1 MTHTQMEPDA
11 TPCADMHED
20 QNCTDTL
27 HLTPHKS
34 EPAQPGIEI
43 AALIEQ
49 LCNGI
54 DLHIPTNDRDSLC
67 FCLHHL
73 FLSIETLSRTLCRSF
88 SEDVSSAKAQSA
100 SIWQMKQQRA
110 TWTYLREVKQAL
122 ERVEPLCQLLNDAS
136 YAILI
141 SLATTIVSV
150 PLQTIPTVPDT
161 SFATH
166 LHCEQFLNA
175 LTPALNNWLQCLEQ
189 PATFRYRFAHLF
201 SVTPTLLQIDN
212 AFSSLLKCACSLFRD
227 TLPALSTAQWDE
239 QTALFLDLMQKVDLI
254 LQQIDV
260 IMVPLHTL
268 SKQFALGAEMR

>member
-1 MTHTQMEPDA
+1 MTHTHMEPDA
-11 TPCADMHED
+11 TPCADMHEE
-20 QNCTDTL
+20 QNGTDTL
-27 HLTPHKS
+27 HLAPHKS
-34 EPAQPGIEI
+34 EPVQAAVNIP
-43 AALIEQ
+43 ALIEQ

-54 DLHIPTNDRDSLC
+54 DLHIHTNDRDILC

-73 FLSIETLSRTLCRSF
+73 FLGIETLSRTLCRSF
-88 SEDVSSAKAQSA
+88 SNDVSSAEAQPA

-122 ERVEPLCQLLNDAS
+122 ERLEPLCQLLNDAS
-136 YAILI
+136 YAILL
-141 SLATTIVSV
+141 SLATSATSV

-161 SFATH
+161 SFTTH
-166 LHCEQFLNA
+166 LCCEQFLNTLA
-175 LTPALNNWLQCLEQ
+175 PTLNSWAQCLAQ

-201 SVTPTLLQIDN
+201 SVTPILIQIDD
-212 AFSSLLKCACSLFRD
+212 AFSRLLKCACSLFRY
-227 TLPALSTAQWDE
+227 TLPALSTAQQDE
-239 QTALFLDLMQKVDLI
+239 LTALFLDLMQKVDLI

>member
-1 MTHTQMEPDA
+1 MESDA
-11 TPCADMHED
+11 TPCADIHEE

-27 HLTPHKS
+27 HLAPHKP
-34 EPAQPGIEI
+34 EPVQTAVDIP
-43 AALIEQ
+43 ALIEQ
-49 LCNGI
+49 LCDSI
-54 DLHIPTNDRDSLC
+54 DLHIHTNDRDSLC

-73 FLSIETLSRTLCRSF
+73 FLSIETLSHTLCRSF

-100 SIWQMKQQRA
+100 SIWQVKQQRA

-122 ERVEPLCQLLNDAS
+122 ERVEPLCQLLNDTS

-141 SLATTIVSV
+141 SLATSIVAV

-166 LHCEQFLNA
+166 LYCEQFLNA
-175 LTPALNNWLQCLEQ
+175 LAPALNNWLQCLAQ

-201 SVTPTLLQIDN
+201 SVTPMLLRIDN
-212 AFSSLLKCACSLFRD
+212 AFSSLLKCASSLFRD
-227 TLPALSTAQWDE
+227 TLPALSTAQQDE
-239 QTALFLDLMQKVDLI
+239 LTALLLDLMQKVDLI

>member
-11 TPCADMHED
+11 TPFADSDEE

-27 HLTPHKS
+27 HLTPRKS
-34 EPAQPGIEI
+34 EPAQEASDIP
-43 AALIEQ
+43 ALITQ
-49 LCNGI
+49 LCGGI
-54 DLHIPTNDRDSLC
+54 DLHTHTNDRDILC

-73 FLSIETLSRTLCRSF
+73 FLSIEALSRMLCRSF
-88 SEDVSSAKAQSA
+88 SEEISSAEPLSD
-100 SIWQMKQQRA
+100 SIWQMKQHRA

-136 YAILI
+136 YAVLI
-141 SLATTIVSV
+141 SLATPTASV
-150 PLQTIPTVPDT
+150 PLQTIPTIPDT
-161 SFATH
+161 SFTIH
-166 LHCEQFLNA
+166 LYCEQFLSA
-175 LTPALNNWLQCLEQ
+175 LTPSLNGWLQCLTQ

-201 SVTPTLLQIDN
+201 SATPTLLQIDN

-227 TLPALSTAQWDE
+227 ALPALSTAQQE
-239 QTALFLDLMQKVDLI
+239 EITALLLDLMQKVDLI
-254 LQQIDV
+254 LQQIDM